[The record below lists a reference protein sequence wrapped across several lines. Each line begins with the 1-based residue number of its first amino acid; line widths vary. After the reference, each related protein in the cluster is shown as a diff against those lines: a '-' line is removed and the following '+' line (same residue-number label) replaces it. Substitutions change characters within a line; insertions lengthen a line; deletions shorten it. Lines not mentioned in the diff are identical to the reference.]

1 MNNEVRY
8 KEYKK
13 KKILRFLI
21 LIFSLMVIVL
31 EILAIFKV
39 IHFVWGLLV
48 FGVVY
53 LLKYFFQKKI
63 RNK

>member
-21 LIFSLMVIVL
+21 LVFSLIVIIL

-39 IHFVWGLLV
+39 IHFIWGLLA
-48 FGVVY
+48 FGLVY
-53 LLKYFFQKKI
+53 LLKYFFQK
-63 RNK
+63 NKK

>member
-13 KKILRFLI
+13 KKILKFLI

-31 EILAIFKV
+31 EVLAIFKV
-39 IHFVWGLLV
+39 IHFVWGLLA
-48 FGVVY
+48 FGIVY
-53 LLKYFFQKKI
+53 LLKYFFSKEK

>member
-13 KKILRFLI
+13 KKILKFLI
-21 LIFSLMVIVL
+21 LIFSLIVIVL

-39 IHFVWGLLV
+39 IHFVWGLMS
-48 FGVVY
+48 FGIVY
-53 LLKYFFQKKI
+53 LLKYFFQK
-63 RNK
+63 NKK